1 MAYRWLAD
9 LTVIVHL
16 AFVVFVV
23 VGGLLVLR
31 RRGWVWIHLP
41 AAIWG
46 ASIEWAG
53 WVCPLTP
60 LENWLR
66 LRAGGSGYRGGFVEH
81 YLLPVLYPSE
91 LARGTQI
98 VLGGLVVVINVA
110 FYSVVWKRY
119 RRLER
124 S

>member
-1 MAYRWLAD
+1 LAD

>member
-1 MAYRWLAD
+1 LAD

-66 LRAGGSGYRGGFVEH
+66 LRAGEH